1 MGFQTKCI
9 FFHNPRCGKSRTAL
23 SAIQQTAAR
32 VEVVEYLNEIPTKD
46 QLKIIIQKIG
56 CNPHDLIRTKEK
68 VYQENFKGKTFSEE
82 EWLEIMVKH
91 PILIERPIAVFDDKA
106 IIVRTPEAITKM
118 LSCI

>member
-1 MGFQTKCI
+1 MGSQTKCI
-9 FFHNPRCGKSRTAL
+9 LFHNPRCGKSRTAL
-23 SAIQQTAAR
+23 SAIQQTTAK
-32 VEVVEYLNEIPTKD
+32 VEVVEYLQENPTKD
-46 QLKIIIQKIG
+46 QLNKIIQKIG

-91 PILIERPIAVFDDKA
+91 PILIERPIAIFDNKA
-106 IIVRTPEAITKM
+106 IIVRTPEAITEM